1 MRFLNGGKKLHGA
14 GIILCETT
22 KKTITFQQ
30 QKTKIKKCFKPSPT
44 KSQHRRIK
52 IFKFFIFKRSHDLLI
67 YALVS
72 FFSAAGTLAA
82 FGFVRRLAC
91 N

>member
-1 MRFLNGGKKLHGA
+1 MRFLNGGNFTVLELYSLKPQ
-14 GIILCETT
+14 